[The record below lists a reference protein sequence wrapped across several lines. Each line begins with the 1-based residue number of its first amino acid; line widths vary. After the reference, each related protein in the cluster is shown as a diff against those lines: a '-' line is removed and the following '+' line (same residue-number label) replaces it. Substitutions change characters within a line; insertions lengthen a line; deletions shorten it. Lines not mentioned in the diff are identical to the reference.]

1 MKEATI
7 EQFIQTT
14 KIIIYFPYDDLVGVN
29 PSFLVRKL
37 KALGKVEMKL
47 GKRKKWL

>member
-1 MKEATI
+1 MKEATV

-14 KIIIYFPYDDLVGVN
+14 KMIIYFSYDLVVVN
-29 PSFLVRKL
+29 LSFLVRNL
-37 KALGKVEMKL
+37 KALGMVEMKL